1 MAKNPYSKQDGSP
14 IKGKEFEFLE
24 WEIQADKER
33 VENMSPEDKK
43 KYQKTR
49 KLLRDKM
56 ES

>member
-1 MAKNPYSKQDGSP
+1 MAKNPFAKQDGSP

-24 WEIQADKER
+24 WEIQVDKER
-33 VENMSPEDKK
+33 VENMRPEDKK

-49 KLLRDKM
+49 KQLQNKM